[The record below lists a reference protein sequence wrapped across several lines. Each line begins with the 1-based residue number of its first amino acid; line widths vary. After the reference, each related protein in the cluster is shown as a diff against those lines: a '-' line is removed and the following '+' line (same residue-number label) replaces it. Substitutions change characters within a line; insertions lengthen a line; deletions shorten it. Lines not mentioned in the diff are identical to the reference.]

1 MIRSDDQQEA
11 LLLDFD
17 FALTEE
23 PAFSKINSCV
33 SKAHKQTRA
42 LFENLITD
50 DYRQY
55 LRGES
60 I

>member
-1 MIRSDDQQEA
+1 

-17 FALTEE
+17 FALTEKI
-23 PAFSKINSCV
+23 AFSRINSCV
-33 SKAHKQTRA
+33 SMAHEQTRA
-42 LFENLITD
+42 IFENLITD

-55 LRGES
+55 LRGET